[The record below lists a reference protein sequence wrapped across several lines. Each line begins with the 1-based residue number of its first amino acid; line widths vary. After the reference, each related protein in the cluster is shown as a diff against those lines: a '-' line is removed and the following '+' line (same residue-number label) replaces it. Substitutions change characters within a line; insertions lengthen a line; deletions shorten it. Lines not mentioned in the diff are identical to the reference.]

1 MTKKRILFEAPVYT
15 HEAAILA
22 AANGVDRLEL
32 CADFGEGGTTP
43 SAGLLK
49 VIKRTVPIPVFVM
62 IRPRGGDFMYA
73 PRELEAMMEDIEILG
88 ELGADGFVFG
98 ALRPGG
104 KVDAEACR
112 RLLEVTQEKPC
123 TFHRAF
129 DKVPDQLTA
138 LETIVNLGFKRILTS
153 GGKNSVSE
161 GRSALLDVLT
171 QAANRITVLPGGGLT
186 GEDLVTL
193 NRTGF
198 LREVHRSCKYFRPSE
213 GGQQKGEVRLSMLD
227 QTEGKVLTVDPELV
241 RSFRNSLDNLG

>member
-1 MTKKRILFEAPVYT
+1 MTAKRILFEAPVYT

-49 VIKRTVPIPVFVM
+49 VIKRQVPIPVFVM

-73 PRELEAMMEDIEILG
+73 PRELEAMQEDIEILG
-88 ELGADGFVFG
+88 KIGADGFVFG
-98 ALRPGG
+98 ALRPSG

-112 RLLEVTQEKPC
+112 KLLEVAREKPC

-129 DKVPDQLTA
+129 DKVPDQLAA
-138 LETIVNLGFKRILTS
+138 LETIANLGFKRILSS

-161 GRSALLDVLT
+161 GVSALMDVLT
-171 QAANRITVLPGGGLT
+171 QADNRITVLPGGGLT
-186 GEDLVTL
+186 DKDLVTL
-193 NRTGF
+193 NQTGF

-213 GGQQKGEVRLSMLD
+213 GDQQKSEVRLSMLD
-227 QTEGKVLTVDPELV
+227 QTEGKVLTVYPELV
-241 RSFRNSLDNLG
+241 RSFRKTLDNLV